1 MSQTITDRIL
11 LYLSYRPRSKNEI
24 LNHFKNKG
32 YPDDLVLCAIDKLE
46 KKGYVDDLA
55 FAKMYIKNLVEKKM
69 LGENSVRSKLYKHS
83 IKPDILDCIIKKM
96 YKKNPP
102 IASIKKIIKKK
113 SFVVSDEIMD
123 NQKIIYHLK
132 RRGFRWEDIAAA
144 LSQSDF

>member
-1 MSQTITDRIL
+1 MSQTIIDRIL
-11 LYLSYRPRSKNEI
+11 IYLSYKPRSKNEI

-32 YPDDLVLCAIDKLE
+32 FPDDLVLCAIDKLE
-46 KKGYVDDLA
+46 KKGYVDDEA

-83 IKPDILDCIIKKM
+83 IKPDIINCIIDEV

-102 IASIKKIIKKK
+102 VAVIKKIIKKK
-113 SFVVSDEIMD
+113 SFVVSEEIID

-132 RRGFRWEDIAAA
+132 RKGFNWEDIVAA
-144 LSQSDF
+144 LSQADM